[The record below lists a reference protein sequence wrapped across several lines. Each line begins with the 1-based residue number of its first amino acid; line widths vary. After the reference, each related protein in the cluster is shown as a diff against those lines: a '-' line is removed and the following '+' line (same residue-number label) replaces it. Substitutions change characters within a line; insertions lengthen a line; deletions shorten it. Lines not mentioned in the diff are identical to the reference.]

1 MLERNQVLQNRYRIV
16 RQLGSGGMGAVYEA
30 IDERFGQPI
39 ALKEIIVEVASSHQ
53 QSLIFK
59 AFEREAKSL
68 AIARHE
74 VVPFVRD
81 YFSEAG
87 SQFLV
92 MELVDGEDLGE
103 GLKQRKSPFPVK
115 DLLNWMEQLLDA
127 LDYLHTLQPPIIHRD
142 IKPQNLKINSRNKIK
157 LLDFGIAR
165 SSDKT
170 ATMTAHTF
178 VGATLNYSP
187 VEQILRVTDENF
199 RDYIVQKHQLLAERI
214 LKQDTDGRCDIYA
227 LGATFYHLM
236 TNQMPIDALKRL
248 LSMWAGKGDP
258 LVNPMELNPE
268 IPPIV
273 SFCIMKAME
282 VDRKNRYASA
292 IEMQADFKKAQAAF
306 NQPKPIQQQN
316 FHDNSLITQV
326 DYAQRRATDR
336 ELTQPPV
343 VEPQPTQPVNV
354 NQPQITQKSEEAI
367 PNPVQPITQPAKV
380 ISNTSPVEITASQS
394 SAFKLESGN
403 NYQPEGQTITNLVS
417 KIYNE
422 PVKENWFNNKAIIG
436 IAAICLTAIVSAG
449 VLFTFNR
456 ITENVPTTQN
466 AVVPNKLMDTPID
479 LSGNEPVYL
488 KFGVENDFIN
498 SAASCFEKKNYQ
510 CVVDNLSNLLKS
522 APKNAV
528 ALNNRGVA
536 YFLKG
541 NYSQAVSDYSQAIK
555 INSQNA
561 VFFHNRAL
569 AYSRVNDKAKAKS
582 DEEQVTALGK

>member
-39 ALKEIIVEVASSHQ
+39 ALKEIIVEVASSQQ

-74 VVPFVRD
+74 AVPFVRD

-92 MELVDGEDLGE
+92 MELVDGEDLGA
-103 GLKQRKSPFPVK
+103 GLRQLKRPFPIK
-115 DLLNWMEQLLDA
+115 DLLNWLEQLLDA

-142 IKPQNLKINSRNKIK
+142 IKPQNLKINSRSRIK

-170 ATMTAHTF
+170 STLTAHTF

-187 VEQILRVTDENF
+187 VEQILRVMDENF
-199 RDYIVQKHQLLAERI
+199 RDYIVQKHEALAERI
-214 LKQDTDGRCDIYA
+214 LNQDTDARCDIYA

-248 LSMWAGKGDP
+248 LSIWDGKGDP
-258 LVNPMELNPE
+258 LANPMELNPE

-292 IEMQADFKKAQAAF
+292 IEMQSDFKKAQAAF
-306 NQPKPIQQQN
+306 NQPKPVHQPNYQ
-316 FHDNSLITQV
+316 DNSLITQV
-326 DYAQRRATDR
+326 DYVQRRTVER

-343 VEPQPTQPVNV
+343 VEPQQTQPNNV
-354 NQPQITQKSEEAI
+354 NISQEVIQTPI
-367 PNPVQPITQPAKV
+367 QPITQPANV
-380 ISNTSPVEITASQS
+380 MSNTSPVEITASQS
-394 SAFKLESGN
+394 SGFNLKSGN
-403 NYQPEGQTITNLVS
+403 DFQPEGQTVTNLVN

-422 PVKENWFNNKAIIG
+422 PVKENWFNNKAILG
-436 IAAICLTAIVSAG
+436 IAAVCLTAIVSVG
-449 VLFTFNR
+449 VLFTFNN

-466 AVVPNKLMDTPID
+466 AVVPNKLVDAPID

-488 KFGVENDFIN
+488 KFGVENDLIN
-498 SAASCFEKKNYQ
+498 SASTCFEKKNYQ

-522 APKNAV
+522 NSKNAV

-536 YFLKG
+536 YFFKG
-541 NYSQAVSDYSQAIK
+541 NYSQAVNDYTQAIK
-555 INSQNA
+555 INAQNA